1 MSTADPSEEI
11 HNAMRTHARVVVI
24 GGGVTGCSVLYHLA
38 CAGWTDCLLIER
50 SELTSGSTWHAAG
63 GTGALAPSA
72 TMTWLHRYSFELYP
86 KLEAETGQSCGFHH
100 VGGVMLART
109 ERRMEEIELFR
120 SKARRVGFSPRWL
133 DEGEARELAPI
144 LDLSGVKGVLYEG
157 SRGHVDP
164 SGVTHAFAKGA
175 RDRGAEIVRRC
186 PVLETNPRRDG
197 AWEVVTEQG
206 TIVAEHVVNAAGL
219 WAREVAALAGVRLSL
234 MPVEHHYIVTQPIAE
249 IEAMDR
255 ELPLIGDADAE
266 YYMRQE
272 GQGLLL
278 GVYESPCT
286 HWAVDGTP
294 RDFGHELLPD
304 DLARMEHNMAQ
315 AIESVPVLGRAGIR
329 RVVNGPMIFS
339 PDLNPLV
346 GPLPGLRNYWCACG
360 VMTAFSQAGAV
371 GKVLTEWM
379 TNGDPGLDFFM
390 WDVTRY
396 GDWAGRAYTMA
407 RTADMYSTRFRTHYP
422 YEEREAGRPVRT
434 TPVYPLLKEAG
445 AVFGASWGYEYPLW
459 YAPDGTKAE
468 DELTFR
474 RPNWFG
480 PVGEEARAVRAALG
494 LFETSTFGKFSVR
507 GPGARAWLDRVMAN
521 RMPREDGRIVLTPM
535 LNEAGRIIG
544 DFSVARLGPDEY
556 FLVGA
561 GSTERFHLRWWE
573 RWLPA
578 SGVALESMMTRL
590 AGFAIAGPRARDLLA
605 RLADRDVSNGALA
618 FFSVARMQVG
628 PAPDV
633 IVLRVSYSGELGYE
647 LYLPPEHQVPLFL
660 ALRREGAGLG
670 LRLAGMR
677 ALGSLRLEKGFPG
690 WGREL
695 SPDYDPFQA
704 GLGRFV
710 GLDKHEFVGRDAA
723 LRAAGREPEE
733 RLVLF
738 EIDAGDSA
746 PGADP
751 WGGEP
756 VLRDGEYVGYLT
768 SAGYGHCAGRT
779 LALGYVRSD
788 AIASNAAYDV
798 EVIGEPRPARRLER
812 PPIDPE
818 GERMRG

>member
-1 MSTADPSEEI
+1 
-11 HNAMRTHARVVVI
+11 MRTHARVVVI

-38 CAGWTDCLLIER
+38 SAGWTDCLLIER

-63 GTGALAPSA
+63 GTAALAANA
-72 TMTWLHRYSFELYP
+72 TMTWLHKYSFELYP

-100 VGGVMLART
+100 VGGAMLART
-109 ERRMEEIELFR
+109 ERRMEELELFR
-120 SKARRVGFSPRWL
+120 SKARRMGFTPEWL
-133 DEGEARELAPI
+133 DPTDAAKLAPI
-144 LDLSGVKGVLYEG
+144 LDLSGVKGVLYDA

-164 SGVTHAFAKGA
+164 SGVTHAFATGA
-175 RDRGAEIVRRC
+175 RERGGEIMRHC
-186 PVLETNPRRDG
+186 PVIEVNPRRDG
-197 AWEVVTEQG
+197 TWEVVTAQG
-206 TIVAEHVVNAAGL
+206 TVVAEHVVNAAGL
-219 WAREVAALAGVRLSL
+219 WAREVAALTGIRLPL
-234 MPVEHHYIVTQPIAE
+234 MPVEHHYLVTEPIPE

-255 ELPLIGDADAE
+255 ELPMIGDADAE
-266 YYMRQE
+266 FYMRQE
-272 GQGLLL
+272 GHGLLL

-286 HWAVDGTP
+286 HWSVDGTP
-294 RDFGHELLPD
+294 PDFGHELLPD

-339 PDLNPLV
+339 PDLNPLI
-346 GPLPGLRNYWCACG
+346 GPVPGLRNYWCACG
-360 VMTAFSQAGAV
+360 VMTAFSQAGAI

-379 TNGDPGLDFFM
+379 THGDPGLDFFQ

-396 GDWAGRAYTMA
+396 GDWAGRAYVMA
-407 RTADMYSTRFRTHYP
+407 RTADMYSTRFQTHYP
-422 YEEREAGRPVRT
+422 YEERAAGRPVRT
-434 TPVYPLLKEAG
+434 TPVYPLLAQAG

-459 YAPDGTKAE
+459 YAPPGEPAK

-480 PVGEEARAVRAALG
+480 PVGEEARAVRASVG
-494 LFETSTFGKFSVR
+494 LFETSIYGKFSVR
-507 GPGARAWLDRVMAN
+507 GPEAGAWLDRVMAN
-521 RMPREDGRIVLTPM
+521 RMPTEDGRIALTPM

-544 DFSVARLGPDEY
+544 DFSVTRLGPEAY

-561 GSTERFHLRWWE
+561 GATERFHLRWWE
-573 RWLPA
+573 RWLPP
-578 SGVALESMMTRL
+578 SGVVLESMMTRL
-590 AGFAIAGPRARDLLA
+590 TGFAVAGPRARTLLE
-605 RLADRDVSNGALA
+605 RLADQDVSNHALP
-618 FFSVARMQVG
+618 FFTGGRMQVG

-647 LYLPPEHQVPLFL
+647 LYVPPEHQLPLYL
-660 ALRREGAGLG
+660 AVREAGVDLG

-677 ALGSLRLEKGFPG
+677 ALGALRLEKGFAG

-695 SPDYDPFQA
+695 SPDYEPFQA

-710 GLDKHEFVGRDAA
+710 RLDKGEFVGRDAA
-723 LRAAGREPEE
+723 RRSADHEPAE

-738 EIDAGDSA
+738 EIDADD
-746 PGADP
+746 ADP

-756 VLRDGEYVGYLT
+756 VLRDGECVGYLT
-768 SAGYGHCAGRT
+768 SAGYGHCIDKT

-788 AIASNAAYDV
+788 AVGANAVCDV
-798 EVIGEPRPARRLER
+798 EVMGRPRPARLLER
-812 PPIDPE
+812 PPVDPD
-818 GERMRG
+818 GLRMRS

>member
-1 MSTADPSEEI
+1 
-11 HNAMRTHARVVVI
+11 MRTHARAVVI

-38 CAGWTDCLLIER
+38 RAGWTDCLLVER

-63 GTGALAPSA
+63 GTAALAANA

-109 ERRMEEIELFR
+109 GRRMEELELFR
-120 SKARRVGFSPRWL
+120 SKARRTGFSPRWL
-133 DEGEARELAPI
+133 DADEAGALAPI
-144 LDLSGVKGVLYEG
+144 LDLAGVKGVLYEA

-175 RDRGAEIVRRC
+175 RDRGAGIVRHC

-197 AWEVVTEQG
+197 GWEVVTAQG
-206 TIVAEHVVNAAGL
+206 AVVAEHVVNAAGL
-219 WAREVAALAGVRLSL
+219 WAREVAALAGVRLPL
-234 MPVEHHYIVTQPIAE
+234 MPVEHHYIVTEPIPE
-249 IEAMDR
+249 IEAMDH

-266 YYMRQE
+266 FYMRQE

-294 RDFGHELLPD
+294 PDFGHELLPD

-315 AIESVPVLGRAGIR
+315 AVRSVPVLGRAGIR

-371 GKVLTEWM
+371 GRVLAEWM

-445 AVFGASWGYEYPLW
+445 AVFGASWGCEYPLW
-459 YAPDGTKAE
+459 YASEGAKAG

-474 RPNWFG
+474 RPGWFG

-494 LFETSTFGKFSVR
+494 LFETSVYGKFSVR
-507 GPGARAWLDRVMAN
+507 GPGAREWLDRVMAN

-544 DFSVARLGPDEY
+544 DFSVTRLGPGEY

-573 RWLPA
+573 PRLPA
-578 SGVALESMMTRL
+578 SGVELESMMTRL

-605 RLADRDVSNGALA
+605 RLAGRDVSSRALP
-618 FFSVARMQVG
+618 FFTGARMRVG

-633 IVLRVSYSGELGYE
+633 VVLRVSYSGELGYE
-647 LYLPPEHQVPLFL
+647 LYLPSEHQVPLFL
-660 ALRREGAGLG
+660 ALRREGADLG

-677 ALGSLRLEKGFPG
+677 ALGSLRLEKGFAG

-695 SPDYDPFQA
+695 SPDHDPFQA
-704 GLGRFV
+704 GLGRLV
-710 GLDKHEFVGRDAA
+710 RLDKTGFVGRDAA
-723 LRAAGREPEE
+723 LRAAEREPEE
-733 RLVLF
+733 RLVLL
-738 EIDAGDSA
+738 EIDTDD
-746 PGADP
+746 ADP

-756 VLRDGEYVGYLT
+756 VLRDGECVGYLT

-788 AIASNAAYDV
+788 AIASSAAYDV

-812 PPIDPE
+812 PPIDPD

>member
-1 MSTADPSEEI
+1 
-11 HNAMRTHARVVVI
+11 MRTHARVVVI

-38 CAGWTDCLLIER
+38 CAGWTDCVLIER

-133 DEGEARELAPI
+133 DEGAARELAPI

-738 EIDAGDSA
+738 EIDAGDSD

>member
-1 MSTADPSEEI
+1 MK
-11 HNAMRTHARVVVI
+11 THARVVVI
-24 GGGVTGCSVLYHLA
+24 GRGVTGCSVLYHLA
-38 CAGWTDCLLIER
+38 SAGWTDCLLLER

-63 GTGALAPSA
+63 GTAALAASA

-109 ERRMEEIELFR
+109 DRRMEELELFR
-120 SKARRVGFSPRWL
+120 SKARRVGFASRWL
-133 DEGEARELAPI
+133 DEAQARSLVPI
-144 LDLSGVKGVLYEG
+144 LDLSGVKGVLYEA
-157 SRGHVDP
+157 SRGHIDP

-197 AWEVVTEQG
+197 TWEVVTSQG
-206 TIVAEHVVNAAGL
+206 TIIAGHVVNAAGL
-219 WAREVAALAGVRLSL
+219 WAREVAALAGIRLPL
-234 MPVEHHYIVTQPIAE
+234 MPVEHHYLVTEPIPE

-266 YYMRQE
+266 FYMRQE

-286 HWAVDGTP
+286 HWSVDGTP
-294 RDFGHELLPD
+294 QDFGHELLPD

-315 AIESVPVLGRAGIR
+315 AVRSVPVLGRAGIR

-379 TNGDPGLDFFM
+379 TNGDPGLDFFV

-396 GDWAGRAYTMA
+396 GDWAGHEYTMA

-422 YEEREAGRPVRT
+422 SEEREAGRPVRT
-434 TPVYPLLKEAG
+434 TPVYPLLKDAG
-445 AVFGASWGYEYPLW
+445 AVFGATWGYEYPLW
-459 YAPDGTKAE
+459 FAREGDKAQ

-480 PVGEEARAVRAALG
+480 RVGEEARAVRSSLG
-494 LFETSTFGKFSVR
+494 LFETSIYGKYSVR
-507 GPGARAWLDRVMAN
+507 GPGAGEWLDRIMAN
-521 RMPREDGRIVLTPM
+521 RMPVEDGRIVLTPM

-544 DFSVARLGPDEY
+544 DFSVTRLGPEEY

-573 RWLPA
+573 SRMPR
-578 SGVALESMMTRL
+578 SGVVLESMMTRL
-590 AGFAIAGPRARDLLA
+590 AGFSIAGPRARDLLA
-605 RLADRDVSNGALA
+605 GLADRDVTNHALPY
-618 FFSVARMQVG
+618 FRGARMQVG

-633 IVLRVSYSGELGYE
+633 IVLRVSSSGELGYE
-647 LYLPPEHQVPLFL
+647 LYLPAEHQIPLFL
-660 ALRREGAGLG
+660 ALCRDGGEFG

-695 SPDYDPFQA
+695 SPDYDPFQT
-704 GLGRFV
+704 GLGRYV
-710 GLDKHEFVGRDAA
+710 KLDKDEFVGRDAA
-723 LRAAGREPEE
+723 LLAAGREPSE

-738 EIDAGDSA
+738 EIDTVDT
-746 PGADP
+746 DP

-768 SAGYGHCAGRT
+768 SAGYGHCAGRA

-798 EVIGEPRPARRLER
+798 EVMGRPTPARRLER
-812 PPIDPE
+812 PAVDPD
-818 GERMRG
+818 GRRMRG

>member
-1 MSTADPSEEI
+1 MK
-11 HNAMRTHARVVVI
+11 THARVVVI

-38 CAGWTDCLLIER
+38 SAGWTDCLLLER

-63 GTGALAPSA
+63 GTAALAASA

-109 ERRMEEIELFR
+109 DRRMEELELFR
-120 SKARRVGFSPRWL
+120 SKARRVGFAPRWL
-133 DEGEARELAPI
+133 DEAQARSLVPI
-144 LDLSGVKGVLYEG
+144 LDLSGVKGVLYEA
-157 SRGHVDP
+157 SRGHIDP

-175 RDRGAEIVRRC
+175 RDRGADIVRRC

-197 AWEVVTEQG
+197 TWEVVTLQG
-206 TIVAEHVVNAAGL
+206 TIIAGHVVNAAGL
-219 WAREVAALAGVRLSL
+219 WAREVAALAGIRLPL
-234 MPVEHHYIVTQPIAE
+234 MPVEHHYLVTESIPE

-266 YYMRQE
+266 FYMRQE

-286 HWAVDGTP
+286 HWSVDGTP
-294 RDFGHELLPD
+294 QDFGHELLPD

-315 AIESVPVLGRAGIR
+315 AVRSVPVLGRAGIR

-379 TNGDPGLDFFM
+379 TNGDPGLDFFV

-396 GDWAGRAYTMA
+396 GDWAGREYTMA

-422 YEEREAGRPVRT
+422 SEEREAGRPVRT
-434 TPVYPLLKEAG
+434 TPVYPLLKDAG
-445 AVFGASWGYEYPLW
+445 AVFGATWGYEYPLW
-459 YAPDGTKAE
+459 FAREGDKAE

-480 PVGEEARAVRAALG
+480 RVGEEARAVRSSLG
-494 LFETSTFGKFSVR
+494 LFETSIYGKYSVR
-507 GPGARAWLDRVMAN
+507 GPGAGEWLDRIMAN
-521 RMPREDGRIVLTPM
+521 RMPVEDGRIVLTPM

-544 DFSVARLGPDEY
+544 DFSVTRLGPEEY

-573 RWLPA
+573 SRMPR
-578 SGVALESMMTRL
+578 SGVVLESMMTRL
-590 AGFAIAGPRARDLLA
+590 AGFSIAGPRARDLLA
-605 RLADRDVSNGALA
+605 GLADRDVSNHALPY
-618 FFSVARMQVG
+618 FRGARMQIG

-647 LYLPPEHQVPLFL
+647 LYLPAEHQIPLFL
-660 ALRREGAGLG
+660 ALCRNGGEFG
-670 LRLAGMR
+670 LRFAGMR
-677 ALGSLRLEKGFPG
+677 ALGSLRLEKGFAG

-704 GLGRFV
+704 GLGRYV
-710 GLDKHEFVGRDAA
+710 KLDKHEFVGRDAA
-723 LRAAGREPEE
+723 LRAAGREPSE

-738 EIDAGDSA
+738 EIDTVDT
-746 PGADP
+746 DP

-768 SAGYGHCAGRT
+768 SAGYGHCAGRA

-798 EVIGEPRPARRLER
+798 EVMGRPTPARRLER
-812 PPIDPE
+812 PAVDPD
-818 GERMRG
+818 GRRMRG